1 MMHSFEFE
9 SASQVEQAKL
19 FDFILTQTSLNG
31 RAPYDLIEGV
41 ITQSINQVKALNLNA
56 KIANVVLNIEGQLC
70 FLQIYTERK
79 NGFVAT
85 QAQFGTDPTEY
96 IVQIRFPYGLEIGIG
111 ERRVLIPSGDFQNV
125 LQPYLAGEDQVR
137 DDVTYDTKREELIL
151 GDGVRVDQRNDQV
164 FFYCA
169 GTAEPQLV
177 IDYHVYTGSGYE
189 RLRGDLKEY
198 WKLSDYAMRLKLDGL
213 YPIFYSN
220 ALDQSSASLLRTHDY
235 QGYTEL
241 QLSSEQATHRDY
253 GAVAFESAD
262 ANFPQADADFNYD
275 EFNCVVRKQRYRD
288 LARRM
293 DNQFRGSL
301 FGQQCL
307 RNQATMSDAG
317 VGVGYVLNLSIING
331 VTLLRNY
338 GLPVIRL
345 RAYQLA
351 LLQCCIQFSKH
362 VSEQTLCGSS
372 GSIDMGVGAGKTF
385 FTYTLL
391 QELNDAIKHHRL
403 ALPPPYCMAP
413 NAAVAGVTAKT
424 INRQGI
430 KTGTAATLITHGTHI
445 PTLATLEAYNRISQQ
460 AMISGRQ
467 VHHYMHVEL
476 QNLILNHCRQHNL
489 HPYTTINLLYGT
501 QEFKLF
507 KESID
512 PNRLLLIVEG
522 QKSLMRQT
530 GMLSI
535 EALRNFSEQLTAIQ
549 KGLED
554 VRARVGFVFPSAA
567 RSSRIESIHL
577 SMIYDQSIQ
586 FNPQIYD
593 KSHISHEN
601 SGYFSKNSI
610 NFFRIN
616 QSQFYDFLK
625 AKYKSNRRKIRDTLV
640 KIACLHDLEAALLLA
655 NSGGLGNTYSEEEM
669 EQQINRLLPKAYAA
683 LNQLVHKSTP
693 RTLLEDMTLYRY
705 LNEILVSL
713 DGLSI
718 KQSRLYNDAL
728 EREILAH
735 VLHQHLELIKT
746 VQNSV
751 AEQLAAIPN
760 ISIQDAITLAP
771 YDLSPEANSLD
782 VANQMAGV
790 MALRVSDN
798 PDLRRLQLTHIPVFT
813 AEGFA
818 AHIEALAGLEGE
830 PVFTVSESLGLYGIH
845 ASDDFITSPEIAIR
859 LKDLL
864 RTIMLADEVHKEE
877 FRFLFDESDHLHQR
891 ISAVTQ
897 KYLGHPFSRI
907 LPNRI
912 GMSGTINEVALEAF
926 PGRSLYTLS
935 TQKMIQ
941 NNLTKRI
948 LIERIN
954 LDPMELGRQNRL
966 SVVAEKIVMTYLRDD
981 NKVSFVS
988 RALLFS
994 KTQNTAL
1001 NTAIQDVFLQIS
1013 QNSDTECV
1021 RQLSQTL
1028 PSGVRLAEQQRLA
1041 FRDYLF
1047 ALYLEYVLSKS
1058 NTPKECSDLIGL
1070 QNKLFYTETDL
1081 GQLSMRRLVDI
1092 QALQEDDI
1100 GRTLLSSL
1108 THVNPTSLT
1117 QADARLFM
1125 RQKMPNAALQ
1135 EAMVQ
1140 IISTHKNHAVACVR
1154 AIDTLS
1160 RSVSCEALITTDRR
1174 VLESGTAML
1183 MLGTEDERT
1192 GYSHEPVGIILDIP
1206 SNIDNMLQ
1214 LNRLIANLST
1224 LETASLL
1231 FDSLH
1236 QLTLDTYS
1244 YDEKNQAG
1252 GRALR
1257 TPIGRARLLEYP
1269 SDISDFLAITAN
1281 SHRLPLQLLRVE
1293 TSFADIFVAD
1303 EQYAQA
1309 ARASIEF
1316 NRTLIQLLQ
1325 ESGAEFTLAM
1335 AMHSIQQKFSRKLS
1349 DRMTEDQYRNYIEQR
1364 LPLAWAMKY
1373 QPECATAY
1381 FRTLEQSGLP
1391 ELQGEWWMPFIG
1403 ADALYQP
1410 NVAEHVWPEIGI
1422 ETGAERP
1429 ANNTSSPAPVLGA
1442 DALYLPDVAE
1452 HVRPKIVIETG
1463 AERSGSNTPSP
1474 APVQRVGE
1482 DGTSGEHDA
1491 WRLRAICAVFSIIL
1505 TMIALLCTIIA
1516 LSAAFNGLSVVMLGF
1531 GTLTVKTSP
1540 IILGPVAAF
1549 SSVASAASA
1558 YRTAPNGFFAACSR
1572 VSREDGAGHSASCFN
1587 II

>member
-317 VGVGYVLNLSIING
+317 VGYVLNLSIING

-445 PTLATLEAYNRISQQ
+445 PTLETLEAYNRISQQ

-530 GMLSI
+530 GMLGI

-567 RSSRIESIHL
+567 RSSRIESIHFSL
-577 SMIYDQSIQ
+577 IYDQSIQ
-586 FNPQIYD
+586 FNPKIYD

-601 SGYFSKNSI
+601 RGYFSKNTI

-683 LNQLVHKSTP
+683 LYQLVHKSTP
-693 RTLLEDMTLYRY
+693 RTLLEDMTLHRY

-713 DGLSI
+713 DSLSI
-718 KQSRLYNDAL
+718 KQSPLYNNRL
-728 EREILAH
+728 EAEILAH

-760 ISIQDAITLAP
+760 ISIQDARTLAP

-845 ASDDFITSPEIAIR
+845 ACDRFITSPEIAIR

-954 LDPMELGRQNRL
+954 LDPTELGRQNRL
-966 SVVAEKIVMTYLRDD
+966 SVVAEKIVMTYLHDD

-1021 RQLSQTL
+1021 RQLSQAL
-1028 PSGVRLAEQQRLA
+1028 PSGVPLSEQQRLA
-1041 FRDYLF
+1041 FKDYLF

-1140 IISTHKNHAVACVR
+1140 IISTHKNNAADCVR

-1160 RSVSCEALITTDRR
+1160 RTVSCEALITTDRR

-1269 SDISDFLAITAN
+1269 SDISDFLAINAN

-1335 AMHSIQQKFSRKLS
+1335 AMHAIQQKFSRKLS

-1373 QPECATAY
+1373 QPDCAAAY

-1391 ELQGEWWMPFIG
+1391 ELQGDWRIPFMG
-1403 ADALYQP
+1403 ADALYP
-1410 NVAEHVWPEIGI
+1410 
-1422 ETGAERP
+1422 
-1429 ANNTSSPAPVLGA
+1429 
-1442 DALYLPDVAE
+1442 PDVAE
-1452 HVRPKIVIETG
+1452 HVWPKIVIETG
-1463 AERSGSNTPSP
+1463 AERSGNNTPAP
-1474 APVQRVGE
+1474 APVQRVVE
-1482 DGTSGEHDA
+1482 DGTSRDHDA
-1491 WRLRAICAVFSIIL
+1491 WRLRAICAVFSVML